1 MIKFIMCSMLIC
13 ALAGCKTEPLP
24 TTGREF
30 EYVRGKHES
39 KVSQEFDYVRGK
51 YRKAK

>member
-1 MIKFIMCSMLIC
+1 MIKIIMCSMLIC
-13 ALAGCKTEPLP
+13 VLTGCKTKPLP

-39 KVSQEFDYVRGK
+39 KVNQEFDYVRGK
-51 YRKAK
+51 YRKEK